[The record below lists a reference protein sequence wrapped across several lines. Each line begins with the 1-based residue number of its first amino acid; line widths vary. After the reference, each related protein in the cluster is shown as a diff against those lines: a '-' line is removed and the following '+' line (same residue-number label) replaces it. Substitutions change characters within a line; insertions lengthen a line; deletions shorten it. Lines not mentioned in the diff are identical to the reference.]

1 MRMCD
6 VGTWAGLMK
15 RGLETFPSVRLG
27 LYTEKSVLYPAADLS
42 INAHRFQ
49 HPHHRHFSPF
59 HKPSSYHLALVVQR
73 IVQ

>member
-27 LYTEKSVLYPAADLS
+27 LYTEKSVVYPAA
-42 INAHRFQ
+42 IFQ
-49 HPHHRHFSPF
+49 
-59 HKPSSYHLALVVQR
+59 
-73 IVQ
+73 